1 MARANDNRAYQKS
14 RKPFLNIILR
24 ITYGNNCV
32 NMDDRFSKGGET
44 MYGTH
49 SRTVAAEEELIGI
62 LSVISIVSGPMTRNL
77 RILADQSQYRKGGK
91 SHE

>member
-1 MARANDNRAYQKS
+1 MVRANDNRTYQKS

-32 NMDDRFSKGGET
+32 NTDDRFSKGGET

-62 LSVISIVSGPMTRNL
+62 LFVISIVSKRLARYL
-77 RILADQSQYRKGGK
+77 RMLADQSQYRKGEK

>member
-1 MARANDNRAYQKS
+1 
-14 RKPFLNIILR
+14 
-24 ITYGNNCV
+24 
-32 NMDDRFSKGGET
+32 

-62 LSVISIVSGPMTRNL
+62 LSVISILSGRLARNL

>member
-1 MARANDNRAYQKS
+1 
-14 RKPFLNIILR
+14 
-24 ITYGNNCV
+24 
-32 NMDDRFSKGGET
+32 

-62 LSVISIVSGPMTRNL
+62 LFVISIVSKRLARYL
-77 RILADQSQYRKGGK
+77 RMLADQSQYRKGEK